1 MRRMIQNN
9 VYYYSKILCV
19 VFFSYCLINLRINA
33 GKTRQWYYENWCPQ
47 GEPCMYYVGS
57 VWDYVFLTS
66 SSFHDGWTL
75 LHVGLISSLLLL
87 MIILLIEIADV
98 TIRRVI

>member
-1 MRRMIQNN
+1 MRRTIQKH

-19 VFFSYCLINLRINA
+19 VLFTYCLITLRINA
-33 GKTRQWYYENWCPQ
+33 GTTRQWYYNNWCPL
-47 GEPCMYYVGS
+47 GEPCGYWVGS

-75 LHVGLISSLLLL
+75 LHVGLVSSLLLL
-87 MIILLIEIADV
+87 VIVLLLEIAEGDKL
-98 TIRRVI
+98 

>member
-66 SSFHDGWTL
+66 SSFHVGWTL

-87 MIILLIEIADV
+87 MIILLIEIADI